1 MYDVLTGRYAFSCPA
16 EGEVRVRLS
25 AFRTLERLPGTAHP
39 VVYRVTFVCD
49 CGSEHDGLVAHD
61 ELDWAPLAG
70 SEVAFFNV
78 MTSRYETLRS
88 ELLDQAACRIKAGD
102 WPWSFFCYPEERS
115 RPTFPSQFRLL
126 TPGDEAIGV
135 AVRCPS
141 CARTSVNLVSRAHVD
156 VPFVN
161 DARVAVI
168 EHIFASDSAATLD
181 AFREELES
189 GSFDA
194 RWRGLA
200 A

>member
-1 MYDVLTGRYAFSCPA
+1 MFDALTGRYCFSCPA
-16 EGEVRVRLS
+16 RGEVRLRLS
-25 AFRTLERLPGTAHP
+25 AFRTIERLPGASHP
-39 VVYRVTFVCD
+39 VVYKVTFACE

-61 ELDWAPLAG
+61 ELDWAPLVG
-70 SEVAFFNV
+70 SGASFWNV
-78 MTSRYETLRS
+78 MTGRREALES
-88 ELLDQAACRIKAGD
+88 ELVELAARRIKAGD
-102 WPWSFFCYPEERS
+102 WPWSFFCYPEEQS

-126 TPGDEAIGV
+126 VPGGQEIGV

-141 CARTSVNLVSRAHVD
+141 CARTSVNLVSPAHVD

-168 EHIFASDSAATLD
+168 EHIFASDATATLD

-189 GSFDA
+189 GSFDS